1 MSQKK
6 EKQNRWKKR
15 AENRIKKMMR
25 ELEEAAIAD
34 FLNSRKH
41 GIQQQMSGLMQEN
54 AENLK
59 KIE

>member
-15 AENRIKKMMR
+15 AEIRIKKMMR
-25 ELEEAAIAD
+25 ELEEEAIAD
-34 FLNSRKH
+34 FLNNRSSDS
-41 GIQQQMSGLMQEN
+41 QQSMSGLMQGN